1 VNGRNG
7 SRPLARIGKILMLQS
22 EREHFLF
29 ANPANMLSH
38 NTATKVWNYRLVN
51 DTGDWLR
58 DLL

>member
-1 VNGRNG
+1 
-7 SRPLARIGKILMLQS
+7 MLQS